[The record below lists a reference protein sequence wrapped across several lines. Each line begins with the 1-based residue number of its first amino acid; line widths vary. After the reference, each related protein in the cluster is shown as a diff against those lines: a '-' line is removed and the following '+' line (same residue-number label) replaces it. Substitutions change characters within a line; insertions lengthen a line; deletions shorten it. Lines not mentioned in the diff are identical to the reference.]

1 MTKSQLE
8 QRLVVVILLL
18 SLLGTITSFIL
29 QYSFH
34 YEPCPLCIFQRL
46 SVILSTLLALIIFF
60 LPYQKQLLRIWVTLL
75 LLSAIVF
82 GIVAAG
88 RQIYLQSLP
97 AQLSACSPGLNFLLQ
112 HHSWNNALAKVFAGS
127 GQCAIVEKIAGIPL
141 SLWSLGLLSL
151 MVCCALW
158 LLFAPKKPSK

>member
-60 LPYQKQLLRIWVTLL
+60 FALSKTVAAYMGHITTFISNRLWHCCSRQTDLFAKFTS
-75 LLSAIVF
+75 SAI
-82 GIVAAG
+82 
-88 RQIYLQSLP
+88 RLQS
-97 AQLSACSPGLNFLLQ
+97 
-112 HHSWNNALAKVFAGS
+112 
-127 GQCAIVEKIAGIPL
+127 
-141 SLWSLGLLSL
+141 WS
-151 MVCCALW
+151 
-158 LLFAPKKPSK
+158 